1 MQGEQYFCFN
11 WKYTWT
17 LKILRAGRTSKVNYN
32 VPVIKI
38 AKEIKMIEAIG
49 QVQNS
54 ESIFAQ
60 VQIAY
65 NIVVIVIAPKTIFKR
80 ISSTQAQKFLKIAS
94 DLNHAS

>member
-1 MQGEQYFCFN
+1 
-11 WKYTWT
+11 
-17 LKILRAGRTSKVNYN
+17 
-32 VPVIKI
+32 
-38 AKEIKMIEAIG
+38 MIEAVG

-80 ISSTQAQKFLKIAS
+80 ISSTQAEKFL
-94 DLNHAS
+94 